1 MFRKS
6 GVAVVAL
13 ALSLTAALA
22 CGGAETGQQQPAA
35 GQTAAAQPAAQPT
48 QMAQS
53 QEMAGH
59 EMEGQEMEGHA
70 MGDEQQQAKLPE
82 GVTQEMINQ
91 GKSLFVGAG
100 LCSVCHGP
108 EGKGVPNLGANLAD
122 AEWVHSDGSLAGISK
137 TIMEG
142 VDASKSTTGAAMPAK
157 GGSGITDEQ
166 VKAVAAYVYSISKRS
181 K

>member
-6 GVAVVAL
+6 GFAVAAL
-13 ALSLTAALA
+13 ALSLTVALA
-22 CGGAETGQQQPAA
+22 CGGAESGQQQAAA
-35 GQTAAAQPAAQPT
+35 GQTAAAQPAAQG
-48 QMAQS
+48 

-59 EMEGQEMEGHA
+59 EMEGHA
-70 MGDEQQQAKLPE
+70 MGGEQQQAKLPE
-82 GVTQEMINQ
+82 GVTQEMITQ

-108 EGKGVPNLGANLAD
+108 EGKGVPGLGADLTD
-122 AEWVHSDGSLAGISK
+122 AEWVQGDGSLAGITQS
-137 TIMEG
+137 IMKG

-166 VKAVAAYVYSISKRS
+166 VKAVAAYVFSISKRA